1 MVSQLQIELKSNQ
14 EEIGDLKAKWKQ
26 ALEEISAN
34 DQIIVGQEQAR
45 NQLEEYQRELEREVE
60 ELRNEVGVEREA
72 VRNLMELNKNL
83 ETEAQLISEI
93 KQKYQL

>member
-1 MVSQLQIELKSNQ
+1 MKSSQ
-14 EEIGDLKAKWKQ
+14 EEIGDLKGKWKQ

-34 DQIIVGQEQAR
+34 DQIIAGQEQAR
-45 NQLEEYQRELEREVE
+45 KQLEEYQGELERDVE
-60 ELRNEVGVEREA
+60 ELRNEVGAEREA
-72 VRNLMELNKNL
+72 VKNLMELNKNL